1 MNVIRPTNVYL
12 TLKPILQDYPNSIE
26 VHHLT
31 KDYGLKKAINDLSFS
46 VKQGEIVG
54 FLGPNGAGKS
64 TTLRI
69 LAGLIPATSGFAQI
83 NNIPISTH
91 PQKIKRE
98 LAFMPENN
106 PLPEDIR
113 VIEYLTHRAR
123 LKMIPSNEQKN
134 RIKYVMD
141 LCDLTRTA
149 GKKLIRV
156 LSKGYRQRI
165 GIADALLSNP
175 KVLLMD
181 EPTIGL
187 DPHQILTIRSLIK
200 ELQGQMTIIISSH
213 ILPEIEASCNRII
226 IINQGLIVA
235 QGTSESLRKEFI
247 PESIY
252 KISAIADPFELKT
265 FIKKLDPNSK
275 LKHHNQIENITNL
288 SFTTTLPPLF
298 SETLVSEIQ
307 KNPNWKLREIVRCDP
322 TLEDIFLVTTKPSW
336 KNQDYKIIKE
346 NTLFSNS

>member
-1 MNVIRPTNVYL
+1 MNVLDITRVYRL
-12 TLKPILQDYPNSIE
+12 LKRILQDNPNSIE
-26 VHHLT
+26 VQHLT
-31 KDYGLKKAINDLSFS
+31 KAYGDKKAINDLTFHT
-46 VKQGEIVG
+46 KQGEIVG

-64 TTLRI
+64 TTMRI
-69 LAGLIPATSGFAQI
+69 LAGLTPATSGFAKI
-83 NNIPISTH
+83 NDIPVSLF

-113 VIEYLTHRAR
+113 VIEYLSHRAR
-123 LKMIPSNEQKN
+123 LKEVPGDQQKKRVEQ
-134 RIKYVMD
+134 VMD

-149 GKKLIRV
+149 GKKLIKV
-156 LSKGYRQRI
+156 LSKGYRQRV

-213 ILPEIEASCNRII
+213 ILPEIEASCNRVI

-235 QGTSESLRKEFI
+235 QGTSESLRQEFT

-252 KISAIADPFELKT
+252 KISAVADLAELKAL
-265 FIKKLDPNSK
+265 IKELDPNSK
-275 LKHHNQIENITNL
+275 LSNYNQSGNIATL
-288 SFTTTLPPLF
+288 SFSTLHPADF
-298 SETLVSEIQ
+298 SETLVQKIQ
-307 KNPNWKLREIVRCDP
+307 KNPTWKLREIVRCEP
-322 TLEDIFLVTTKPSW
+322 TLEDIFLLATKPSW
-336 KNQDYKIIKE
+336 KTQSYNILQEKALYTD
-346 NTLFSNS
+346 S